1 MDRFVLMPP
10 PPPPSPPQNS
20 EYQHQKRQQQTPA
33 RPAKR
38 RGRKPGLHS
47 SAIQRNAA
55 NARERS
61 RMRVLSTAF
70 MELKSVLP
78 WVPRDTKLSK
88 LDTLKLASGYITYL
102 KRILDDPEA
111 QDSLSTVSPP
121 FTDSDPLFGTM
132 MKGSTSRMKNSHEEQ
147 LLLQKLERKKPQ
159 IQYTCV
165 DAQVVQTCPTWWT
178 WYDGS
183 MGYFNDPTYV
193 PLAASAT
200 ITTTDSLIV
209 SSSSASSSSQPCTS
223 TITTSSQQITNSLPS
238 VVFQRHFFQ

>member
-165 DAQVVQTCPTWWT
+165 DAQVVQTC
-178 WYDGS
+178 
-183 MGYFNDPTYV
+183 F
-193 PLAASAT
+193 
-200 ITTTDSLIV
+200 
-209 SSSSASSSSQPCTS
+209 TS
-223 TITTSSQQITNSLPS
+223 YKDIGFIPVGGNCIKVNIRIHLSCPITTSTRTIGSTCKKDHDVADFIARLE
-238 VVFQRHFFQ
+238 